1 MVVDYIFKLLVFTPR
16 VNIPDGLEPRGV
28 LCAGNT
34 SARPFD
40 CGLSRPG
47 RFNYS
52 TKPVNSLLF
61 SFGGA
66 LGDDFSVSRLG

>member
-16 VNIPDGLEPRGV
+16 VNIPDGLEARGPSPR
-28 LCAGNT
+28 
-34 SARPFD
+34 PYD

-52 TKPVNSLLF
+52 TKPVKSLLF